1 MMALHRASERQGRLL
16 FVNKKKQKNFANL
29 GRAGFSATG
38 PVETKV
44 FAPLFSK
51 GGCFLYIIWSAL

>member
-1 MMALHRASERQGRLL
+1 MMALHRS
-16 FVNKKKQKNFANL
+16 KNFADL

-38 PVETKV
+38 LVETKV

-51 GGCFLYIIWSAL
+51 SGCFLYLIWSAL